1 MLCEED
7 GTLQAGWLL
16 RPSSN
21 EGEYWMKRFLWIGA
35 LAGVTAAAVAPQAF
49 AGPTFD
55 AVKNRGELICGVHTG
70 LYGFSAPDDR
80 GQWSGID
87 VDVCRSVAAAMFG
100 DATKVRYVPLSAQA
114 RLTALQSGEV
124 DILSRN
130 TTWTLTR
137 DTANGLNF
145 TGVNYYDGQG
155 FMVPK
160 NLGVSSAEELEDATI
175 CVQTGTTTEK
185 NLADWF
191 RAQGKQFR
199 PVTIEK
205 YEEVTATYLTGRCDA
220 ITSDASQLAA
230 IRANDTP
237 NPDDHVILP
246 EIISK
251 EPLGPSVRHG
261 DDQWFDLVK
270 WSLYAMIEAEE
281 AGVTSENVEDMKA
294 NSTDPNVQ
302 RLLGATA
309 GMGEALGVSE
319 DWAFNIIKQVGN
331 YGEVYS
337 RTVGE
342 ESKLGLPRGLN
353 ALWTKGGLMY
363 APPIR

>member
-1 MLCEED
+1 
-7 GTLQAGWLL
+7 
-16 RPSSN
+16 
-21 EGEYWMKRFLWIGA
+21 
-35 LAGVTAAAVAPQAF
+35 V
-49 AGPTFD
+49 
-55 AVKNRGELICGVHTG
+55 ICGVHTG
-70 LYGFSAPDDR
+70 LYGFSAPDER

-87 VDVCRSVAAAMFG
+87 VDVCRSVAAALFG
-100 DATKVRYVPLSAQA
+100 DASKVRFVPLSAQA

-137 DTANGLNF
+137 DTANGLHF
-145 TGVNYYDGQG
+145 TGVNYYDGQS

-160 NLGVSSAEELEDATI
+160 SLGVTRAEELEGATI

-191 RAQGKQFR
+191 RAQELQFS

-205 YEEVTATYLTGRCDA
+205 YEEVTGAYVAGRCDA

-270 WSLYAMIEAEE
+270 WSFYATIEAEE
-281 AGVTSENVEDMKA
+281 MGITSANVEDMKA

-302 RLLGATA
+302 RLLGATP
-309 GMGEALGVSE
+309 GMGGALGVNE

-331 YGEVYS
+331 YGEIYN

-353 ALWTKGGLMY
+353 ALWTDGGLMY
-363 APPIR
+363 APPVR